1 MLRKRAS
8 LRSER
13 GQTMVE
19 FTIILPI
26 FLMLVLGVAQ
36 LGIAFN
42 NYITITDAARAG
54 ARQGAVGRSVP
65 DPTGT
70 TISRV
75 RSSAAN
81 LDQSKLGVTVTS
93 PWTQGSDVT
102 VTATYPYSINL
113 LGLVVKSG
121 QLSSSTT
128 ERVE

>member
-19 FTIILPI
+19 FTIVLPI

-36 LGIAFN
+36 LGVAFN

-54 ARQGAVGRSVP
+54 ARQGAVSRTLP
-65 DPTGT
+65 DPTGAT
-70 TISRV
+70 TSRV

-81 LDQSKLGVTVTS
+81 LDQAKLTVSVAS

-102 VTATYPYSINL
+102 VTANYPYSINL